1 MNITD
6 YILKEI
12 KSLTSKSTIEKA
24 QKLFN
29 DYPIT
34 HFNVVENGVL
44 LGLFSEIDIQ
54 PIENKAA
61 LLSEYS
67 HLLTYFYAEEK
78 TNVLAL
84 LQIFADNDA
93 TVIPVLDHTKKYL
106 GYYDLCDVLD
116 VFASS
121 PFMIE
126 ESETMLVETVE
137 NNFSMSRISQI
148 VEANGGKLLGAYI
161 SEKKTGNVQVT
172 LKIVSQEISEI
183 IQTFRRYEYII
194 LSSHEN
200 DSYLDDLKD
209 RSQYLQKYLN
219 I

>member
-12 KSLTSKSTIEKA
+12 KSLTPKSTVEKA

-34 HFNVVENGVL
+34 HFNVVENGIF
-44 LGLFSEIDIQ
+44 LGSFSESDIQ
-54 PIENKAA
+54 TIENKTA
-61 LLSEYS
+61 LLSEYN
-67 HLLTYFYAEEK
+67 HLLTYFFADEK
-78 TNVLAL
+78 TTVLAL

-93 TVIPVLDHTKKYL
+93 TVIPVLDPTKKYL
-106 GYYDLCDVLD
+106 GYYDLCDVLG

-121 PFMIE
+121 PFMNE
-126 ESETMLVETVE
+126 ESETLVIETVE
-137 NNFSMSRISQI
+137 NNFSMPRISQI
-148 VEANGGKLLGAYI
+148 VEASGGKLLGCYI
-161 SEKKTGNVQVT
+161 SEKKAGSVQVT
-172 LKIVSQEISEI
+172 LKVVTQKITEI

-194 LSSHEN
+194 VSSHEN
-200 DSYLDDLKD
+200 DSYLDDLKN

>member
-1 MNITD
+1 M
-6 YILKEI
+6 
-12 KSLTSKSTIEKA
+12 
-24 QKLFN
+24 
-29 DYPIT
+29 
-34 HFNVVENGVL
+34 V
-44 LGLFSEIDIQ
+44 
-54 PIENKAA
+54 
-61 LLSEYS
+61 
-67 HLLTYFYAEEK
+67 
-78 TNVLAL
+78 L

-121 PFMIE
+121 PFMTE

-194 LSSHEN
+194 LSSNEN

>member
-12 KSLTSKSTIEKA
+12 KSLTPKSSVEKA

-34 HFNVVENGVL
+34 HFNVVQN
-44 LGLFSEIDIQ
+44 GLFLGSFSESDIQ
-54 PIENKAA
+54 TIEDKTA
-61 LLSEYS
+61 LLSDYK
-67 HLLTYFYAEEK
+67 HLLSGFFAEEK
-78 TNVLAL
+78 TTVLGL
-84 LQIFADNDA
+84 LQIFANNDA
-93 TVIPVLDHTKKYL
+93 TVIPVLDSQKKYL

-121 PFMIE
+121 PFMQE
-126 ESETMLVETVE
+126 ESETLVVETVE
-137 NNFSMSRISQI
+137 KNFSMARIAQI
-148 VEANGGKLLGAYI
+148 VETNGGKLLGSYL
-161 SEKKTGNVQVT
+161 SEKKAGNVQAT
-172 LKIVSQEISEI
+172 LKVVAQEITEI
-183 IQTFRRYEYII
+183 TQTFRRYEYII
-194 LSSHEN
+194 VSSHE
-200 DSYLDDLKD
+200 DDLYLDDLKN

>member
-12 KSLTSKSTIEKA
+12 KSLTLESTVKKA

-34 HFNVVENGVL
+34 HFNVVENGVF
-44 LGLFSEIDIQ
+44 LGSFSESDIQ
-54 PIENKAA
+54 TIETKAA

-67 HLLTYFYAEEK
+67 HLLIHFFAEEK
-78 TNVLAL
+78 TTVLAL
-84 LQIFADNDA
+84 LQIFANNDA
-93 TVIPVLDHTKKYL
+93 TVIPVLDRTKKYL

-126 ESETMLVETVE
+126 ESETLLVETVE

-148 VEANGGKLLGAYI
+148 VEASGGRLLGSYI
-161 SEKKTGNVQVT
+161 SEKRAGHVQVT
-172 LKIVSQEISEI
+172 LKVVTQEISEI
-183 IQTFRRYEYII
+183 IQTFRRYEYVI

-200 DSYLDDLKD
+200 DSYLDDLKN

>member
-12 KSLTSKSTIEKA
+12 KSLTPKSTVEKA

-34 HFNVVENGVL
+34 HFNMVENGVF
-44 LGLFSEIDIQ
+44 LGSFSESDIQ
-54 PIENKAA
+54 TIENKSA
-61 LLSEYS
+61 LLSDYK
-67 HLLTYFYAEEK
+67 HLLTGFFADEK
-78 TNVLAL
+78 TPVLAL

-93 TVIPVLDHTKKYL
+93 TVIPVLDQRKKYL

-121 PFMIE
+121 PFMNE
-126 ESETMLVETVE
+126 ESETLVIETVE
-137 NNFSMSRISQI
+137 NNFSMPRISQI
-148 VEANGGKLLGAYI
+148 VEVSRGKLLGYYI
-161 SEKKTGNVQVT
+161 SEKKAGNVQVT
-172 LKIVSQEISEI
+172 LKVVTQNITEI
-183 IQTFRRYEYII
+183 IQTLRRYEYVIV
-194 LSSHEN
+194 SSHEN
-200 DSYLDDLKD
+200 DSYLDDLKN